1 MQTFHILF
9 FQTKDSTYCSGINIE
24 AKDPMHAIAIFNY
37 HHKQEENVFISCSN
51 ISVIPKCN

>member
-9 FQTKDSTYCSGINIE
+9 FPTKDSNFCSGVNIE
-24 AKDPMHAIAIFNY
+24 AKDPIHALIIFY
-37 HHKQEENVFISCSN
+37 HHHWQEENVFISCSN